1 VFFYEGARSD
11 PAEVS
16 AFVDSQRERFA
27 VELPHARGL
36 YVGLLPARDRRAL
49 GARSRRR
56 APARTDPS
64 APRRE
69 HHAYGARRM
78 WKALPREGEDV
89 GRDRVARL
97 MCGAAI
103 QGAKRRGK
111 PWRTTTPDPEPTS
124 TRYASPMRK
133 RKSSHEPCPRS
144 DTKPRTVV
152 TAPPTSEIAL
162 RMLRTLRNSRAYVYS
177 LRAVDGFSSTA
188 RTTEGHGQL
197 TKVWLGLGVQSARGA
212 HSDAVLAR
220 RAASSAGFVPS
231 VLGRLPGC
239 AFRLRRC
246 QGKRVYTRI
255 RATTRFG
262 TQTTR
267 LPRCPG
273 PA

>member
-1 VFFYEGARSD
+1 
-11 PAEVS
+11 
-16 AFVDSQRERFA
+16 
-27 VELPHARGL
+27 
-36 YVGLLPARDRRAL
+36 
-49 GARSRRR
+49 
-56 APARTDPS
+56 
-64 APRRE
+64 
-69 HHAYGARRM
+69 
-78 WKALPREGEDV
+78 
-89 GRDRVARL
+89 
-97 MCGAAI
+97 
-103 QGAKRRGK
+103 
-111 PWRTTTPDPEPTS
+111 
-124 TRYASPMRK
+124 MRK

-246 QGKRVYTRI
+246 QGKRVYSG
-255 RATTRFG
+255 RAEDG
-262 TQTTR
+262 
-267 LPRCPG
+267 
-273 PA
+273 